1 MKALNVF
8 LYSLLFVS
16 LTSCNGESE
25 ATIGEYTT
33 IEVDPVYDGGTV
45 AKGEIVRAEIK
56 VKNTGD
62 YPLVLAEVKGACSC
76 TVSDFSQD
84 PVAPGETTIIEAE
97 VDTDK
102 TGKGLIN
109 KSVTIMANTRPA
121 RTQVTVQ
128 AKVID

>member
-1 MKALNVF
+1 MKIVNVF
-8 LYSLLFVS
+8 LLSFLVIA

-25 ATIGEYTT
+25 AVIGEFTT
-33 IEVDPVYDGGTV
+33 IEVDPVFDGGTV
-45 AKGEIVRAEIK
+45 AKGEIVRAAIQ

-84 PVAPGETTIIEAE
+84 PVAPGETTIINAE

-102 TGKGLIN
+102 TGTGLIN